1 MKFLDKNKL
10 YIIKSQDGI
19 YTFEY
24 NSDIIFDFSVYKNK
38 KVINVITG
46 EVFTYEELLF
56 GLNKDNGYLYPEEF
70 YRANKVI
77 EDYHLANWF
86 FEDDPRAVSAQKE
99 SLFAKIDL
107 TIKNLAPHFVKFNSA
122 MENFYAAGKEVI
134 SVGKEIQEEFFKLA
148 PVDTSKFQ
156 FIVKK

>member
-77 EDYHLANWF
+77 EDYHIATGSLKTIR
-86 FEDDPRAVSAQKE
+86 ELLVHKKKVYLQK
-99 SLFAKIDL
+99 
-107 TIKNLAPHFVKFNSA
+107 
-122 MENFYAAGKEVI
+122 
-134 SVGKEIQEEFFKLA
+134 
-148 PVDTSKFQ
+148 
-156 FIVKK
+156 